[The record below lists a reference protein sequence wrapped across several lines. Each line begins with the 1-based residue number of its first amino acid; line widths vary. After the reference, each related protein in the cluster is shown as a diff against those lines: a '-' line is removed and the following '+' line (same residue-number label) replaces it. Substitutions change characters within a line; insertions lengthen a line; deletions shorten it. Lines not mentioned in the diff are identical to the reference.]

1 MGTYEQPGI
10 IQPLAAQALA
20 AAGTQIAKAGE
31 VAVANITKSAI
42 ANWTQNKKIDEDNK
56 KKQNAWGKEIGGV
69 KTTKQ
74 GSFNENVGGFLEN
87 VGDWLFEVP
96 NDPDLSAREIGI
108 QEGRYSK
115 IPDQVSNCNQAI
127 APQLKEYIEMMKRD
141 PNSIG
146 GMDNLRTN
154 PNWRA
159 IMQDFDQNKGA
170 NVNYTYE
177 GERLYLTYTD
187 PEGGKH
193 SFDAEEFTRGS
204 LKTKSM
210 LQKVQDVSENKVI
223 RGIVDQRV
231 GKGQGGGGWAKI
243 RYKELG
249 GKNGIITDIAAW
261 EELDRD
267 ITKQIMN
274 GDYSNV
280 INDPQSMEG
289 YWTRL
294 QLDNGVEEKKLNKWM
309 GAVDKDSELFK
320 EQRKNAEKWIPEYID
335 NNRDKFGME
344 PKLKE
349 DPIEEVEDAE
359 ETITTESYTNNNGE
373 EITFEKDSEEFLR
386 GIETTYG
393 GYEDGTTKALPSYG
407 GNDKRINQHLNS
419 TKSLGKYFDKTDKK
433 GLKTDIGEDIYN
445 ALSDPEKAIL
455 RMEHLNIGWNPKV
468 LILQTAGLISE
479 KDRGAYHRG
488 EKDVNEL
495 YEKINKHNPGE
506 LAKLL
511 KGKESEMLDN
521 LEAIYKGTDNSQSGN
536 SEEENKKRNK
546 GFQEQYTK
554 RIKDI
559 KEHYKIK

>member
-31 VAVANITKSAI
+31 VAMANITKAAI
-42 ANWTQNKKIDEDNK
+42 DNFSKNKKIDEENK
-56 KKQNAWGKEIGGV
+56 KKQNAWGKEIGGI

-87 VGDWLFEVP
+87 VGNWLFEVP

-108 QEGRYSK
+108 QEGRYYNL
-115 IPDQVSNCNQAI
+115 PDQVSACNQSI

-146 GMDNLRTN
+146 GMDGLRTD

-159 IMQDFDQNKGA
+159 IMQDLDQNKGA

-187 PEGGKH
+187 PQDPSKINR
-193 SFDAEEFTRGS
+193 FDAEEFTRGS

-243 RYKELG
+243 RYKELQ
-249 GKNGIITDIAAW
+249 GKNGIITDIEAW
-261 EELDRD
+261 KELDAD

-294 QLDNGVEEKKLNKWM
+294 QLDNGVEEKDLKPWM
-309 GAVDKDSELFK
+309 GNVDKESELFK
-320 EQRKNAEKWIPEYID
+320 EQRNNAAKWIPEYID
-335 NNRDKFGME
+335 NNRDKFGMQ
-344 PKLKE
+344 PKRKE
-349 DPIEEVEDAE
+349 DPVRDDNIILNDAGTASVTADVTDDTSVNDVTDTFVNKILKDPNKLKKPIAEIKQEIKDLKPRRVYESGKTVPSKENTTKKHAYYKMKQEVERNIIASSKVAESSFYGMSREEIKQLAGAIVDAE
-359 ETITTESYTNNNGE
+359 A
-373 EITFEKDSEEFLR
+373 K
-386 GIETTYG
+386 
-393 GYEDGTTKALPSYG
+393 
-407 GNDKRINQHLNS
+407 
-419 TKSLGKYFDKTDKK
+419 
-433 GLKTDIGEDIYN
+433 
-445 ALSDPEKAIL
+445 LS
-455 RMEHLNIGWNPKV
+455 
-468 LILQTAGLISE
+468 S
-479 KDRGAYHRG
+479 
-488 EKDVNEL
+488 EKDVN
-495 YEKINKHNPGE
+495 NFN
-506 LAKLL
+506 
-511 KGKESEMLDN
+511 
-521 LEAIYKGTDNSQSGN
+521 
-536 SEEENKKRNK
+536 
-546 GFQEQYTK
+546 
-554 RIKDI
+554 KDI
-559 KEHYKIK
+559 DKLIK